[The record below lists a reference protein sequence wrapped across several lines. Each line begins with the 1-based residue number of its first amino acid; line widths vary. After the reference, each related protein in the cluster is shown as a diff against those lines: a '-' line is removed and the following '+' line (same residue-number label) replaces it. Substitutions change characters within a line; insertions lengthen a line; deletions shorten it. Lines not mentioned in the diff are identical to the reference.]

1 MLHDDKKLKTVFSLF
16 DTDGNGTISRENL
29 RNAFEKIGAE
39 VPAGHLDVIM
49 EQHDRKGHGE
59 ISFETFK
66 QMFEDDQE
74 DRPDRYIEF
83 SPSPIMEVNRLK
95 LGDV

>member
-1 MLHDDKKLKTVFSLF
+1 MLHEDKKLKTVFSLF
-16 DTDGNGTISRENL
+16 DTDGDGRISRENL

-39 VPAGHLDVIM
+39 VPAGHLDLIM
-49 EQHDRKGHGE
+49 EQHDKRGHGE

-74 DRPDRYIEF
+74 ERHSVF
-83 SPSPIMEVNRLK
+83 NTPSPILDVNMLN
-95 LGDV
+95 LDGVQ

>member
-1 MLHDDKKLKTVFSLF
+1 VLHEDKKLKTVFSLF
-16 DTDGNGTISRENL
+16 DTDGDGRISRENL

-39 VPAGHLDVIM
+39 VPAGHLDLIM
-49 EQHDRKGHGE
+49 EQHDKRGHGE

-74 DRPDRYIEF
+74 ERHSAF
-83 SPSPIMEVNRLK
+83 NSPPPIVDVNILN
-95 LGDV
+95 LDGVQ